1 MPNGGQEDLDN
12 DGLGD
17 VCDDDIDGDRVYNND
32 VSNFLSTE
40 SLSYFHI
47 LFRSGLKF
55 PLFLWFFFSKKLLMQ
70 SNFIWLSKT
79 IVSFKVRFCVA
90 MTPFRP

>member
-32 VSNFLSTE
+32 VSHFLSTE
-40 SLSYFHI
+40 SLSHFHI

-55 PLFLWFFFSKKLLMQ
+55 PLFL
-70 SNFIWLSKT
+70 
-79 IVSFKVRFCVA
+79 
-90 MTPFRP
+90 